1 MVDVPGTGVHFA
13 DTTALRL
20 SGRSDHV
27 DLVGL
32 ASRMPAT
39 EAVAASGSEPRD
51 PSRTRTRTRIGV
63 IVILV
68 AMVMS
73 ALPLFLRTVIGAT
86 ATLIAGIAGIA
97 GSIGLAMASSTLVRG
112 IGGAAARATRCS
124 GFAPTWLAMANL
136 RAYALRNAGIV
147 STLAMA
153 VVFALTYTFTQAT
166 VLAATDHDNRH
177 PGPTASECPGV
188 GRNSL
193 RRNSLRRTRRRTED
207 GRCAGRRPV
216 GTATVVWE
224 YMQFGA
230 QRLFRLF
237 RP

>member
-1 MVDVPGTGVHFA
+1 M
-13 DTTALRL
+13 
-20 SGRSDHV
+20 
-27 DLVGL
+27 
-32 ASRMPAT
+32 
-39 EAVAASGSEPRD
+39 
-51 PSRTRTRTRIGV
+51 

-86 ATLIAGIAGIA
+86 ATSIAGIA

-177 PGPTASECPGV
+177 PGPTASERPGV
-188 GRNSL
+188 G
-193 RRNSLRRTRRRTED
+193 RNSLRRTRRRTED